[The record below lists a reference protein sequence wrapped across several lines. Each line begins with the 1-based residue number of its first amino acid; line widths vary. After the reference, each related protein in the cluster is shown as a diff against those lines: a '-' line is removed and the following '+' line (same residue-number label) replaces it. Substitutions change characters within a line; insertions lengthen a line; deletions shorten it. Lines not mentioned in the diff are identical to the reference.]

1 MIATQA
7 NESSSLL
14 PPLPLLAPPPPLLLL
29 PAPPMLS
36 TITPVILTYN
46 EAPNIDRALQQLT
59 WAKRIVVVDSG
70 STDET
75 LEILHRYPQ
84 VEVFQRSFDTHAKQW
99 NYGLQQVE
107 TEWVLTLDADYQVSD
122 ALIDEMAKLPIDLTI
137 NAYYAPFKY
146 CVFGQPLRAT
156 LLPPRAVLFRRDRAT
171 YFDDGHTQQL
181 TVDGITG
188 ELAAYIYHDDRKPLQ
203 RWLWAQDRYAILE
216 AQKLLAT
223 PDGKLSLGDR
233 VRRQKVIAPFV
244 ILFYCLILHRGILD
258 GRAGW
263 YYAFQRVLAE
273 MLLSLHLLKA

>member
-1 MIATQA
+1 MKNI
-7 NESSSLL
+7 SLL
-14 PPLPLLAPPPPLLLL
+14 YTSSRPHS
-29 PAPPMLS
+29 PMLAN
-36 TITPVILTYN
+36 ITPVILTYN
-46 EAPNIDRALQQLT
+46 EAPNIDRTLQKLT
-59 WAKRIVVVDSG
+59 WAQRIVVVDSG

-75 LEILHRYPQ
+75 LAILHRYPQ

-99 NYGLQQVE
+99 NYGLQQVQ
-107 TEWVLTLDADYQVSD
+107 TAWVLSLDADYHVSD
-122 ALIDEMAKLPIDLTI
+122 ELVNEIAQVLPETVAD
-137 NAYYAPFKY
+137 AYYARFKY

-156 LLPPRAVLFRRDRAT
+156 LLPPRAVLFRRDRAI

-181 TVDGITG
+181 KVDGITS
-188 ELAAYIYHDDRKPLQ
+188 ELSAYIYHDDRKPLH

-223 PDGKLSLGDR
+223 SDEKLSLGDR
-233 VRRQKVIAPFV
+233 LRRQKVIAPFV

-273 MLLSLHLLKA
+273 LLLSLHLMKEQ

>member
-1 MIATQA
+1 M
-7 NESSSLL
+7 L
-14 PPLPLLAPPPPLLLL
+14 PI
-29 PAPPMLS
+29 
-36 TITPVILTYN
+36 ITPVILTYN
-46 EAPNIDRALQQLT
+46 EAPNIDRTLQQLI

-75 LEILHRYPQ
+75 LAILHCYPQ
-84 VEVFQRSFDTHAKQW
+84 VEVVQRSFDTHAKQW
-99 NYGLQQVE
+99 NYGLQQVQ
-107 TEWVLTLDADYQVSD
+107 TEWVLSLDADYQVSD
-122 ALIDEMAKLPIDLTI
+122 ELIAEFDKLPTDSALD
-137 NAYYAPFKY
+137 AYYAPFKY

-181 TVDGITG
+181 QVNGTTG

-216 AQKLLAT
+216 AQKLLTT
-223 PDGKLSLGDR
+223 PDETLSLGDR
-233 VRRQKVIAPFV
+233 VRRQKVVAPFI
-244 ILFYCLILHRGILD
+244 ILFYCLIIHRGILD

-273 MLLSLHLLKA
+273 LLLSLHLLKEGRQNTAIRATQTELMTD

>member
-1 MIATQA
+1 
-7 NESSSLL
+7 
-14 PPLPLLAPPPPLLLL
+14 
-29 PAPPMLS
+29 MLT

-46 EAPNIDRALQQLT
+46 EASNIDRTLQKLT

-75 LEILHRYPQ
+75 LAILQRYPQ
-84 VEVFQRSFDTHAKQW
+84 VDVFQRSFDTHANQW
-99 NYGLQQVE
+99 NYGLQQVQ
-107 TEWVLTLDADYQVSD
+107 TEWVLSLDADYQVSD
-122 ALIDEMAKLPIDLTI
+122 ELVAEIAKVPSDSAID
-137 NAYYAPFKY
+137 AYYAPFKY
-146 CVFGQPLRAT
+146 CVFGKPLRAT
-156 LLPPRAVLFRRDRAT
+156 LLPPRAVLFQRDRAT

-181 TVDGITG
+181 KVDGITG
-188 ELAAYIYHDDRKPLQ
+188 ELAAYIYHDDRKPLH

-223 PDGKLSLGDR
+223 PDETLSLGDR
-233 VRRQKVIAPFV
+233 LRRQKIIAPFI

-273 MLLSLHLLKA
+273 MLLSLHLLKDWQEAKSSLHP